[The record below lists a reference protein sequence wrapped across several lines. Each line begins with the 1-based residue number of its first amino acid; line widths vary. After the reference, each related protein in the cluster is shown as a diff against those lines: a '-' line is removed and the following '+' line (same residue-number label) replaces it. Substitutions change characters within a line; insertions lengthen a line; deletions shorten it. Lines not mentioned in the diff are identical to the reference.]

1 MMEKNANIEALLKKL
16 QKDNV
21 IVAYCCCG
29 TKRTNST
36 SC

>member
-1 MMEKNANIEALLKKL
+1 MNKSVEEMLNILKEK
-16 QKDNV
+16 QV

-29 TKRTNST
+29 TKRTAST